1 MTVNSEYD
9 IKAQAYPKNI
19 KGLVER
25 AQNYSNR
32 TALRYTNVWNKL
44 LIKYGE
50 KDNIVNNPEAA
61 INNVV
66 NNLIAEYSNNEYRDS
81 TFRQYR
87 AAVIYR
93 LSVILLEQGRTGN
106 KILSLPKAA
115 RFFESLKNVERI
127 NTDQKQPKRS
137 SSSKLKYF
145 PKDLYEHVGKTQ
157 NEVIGSKLGVMLKCF
172 LEANM
177 LLGLRPVE
185 WLSLRLACDVEKKCL
200 CLVVDNGKHSNGRA
214 NGEIR
219 ILDLLE
225 DDREKL
231 KSQLRIILGFK
242 KLLDKELENKAR
254 KILNQLSAD
263 TGEQYKLYISSR
275 EPDEFL
281 YEYFGV
287 NSQRATINEDP
298 NNGVPINGTKTTNGI
313 NGSEAHGD
321 NLSGDSINGDPINGI
336 KTKDGIRGL
345 GAHGDILNRYS
356 DNGETINGINTGDG
370 ITGDAANHGAQNRTI
385 GDAAINSA
393 RRSESHG
400 VTANGTD
407 TINGINSANGI
418 IPVGGSNTESG
429 RKSHGEDD
437 LGDTDNGINPDNGKN
452 PVDGSNGQVD
462 SQQSDKTFSRSET
475 ISQSKTFSRLE
486 TFSQNEIISPEL
498 KQLDTAHDD
507 SVNTVSG
514 ENTVDSMDSENGN
527 NAVLFKALNTAVIE
541 SYVDKHGAIQYAL
554 CQAYMDSL
562 QSKLYRICN
571 EFYKNKKLG
580 LVEEIEVNKANAT
593 IYSSRHQAVAN
604 RKKAKWKLDEIAA
617 WFGHASIETASRH
630 YGRAGRAWGELPYYR
645 PSRSSIELVRVREAV
660 MEQSKTP
667 MSNQELI
674 NQVVS
679 EDYLDGLL

>member
-242 KLLDKELENKAR
+242 KLLDKELESKAR
-254 KILNQLSAD
+254 KILSQLSAD

-281 YEYFGV
+281 YEHYGV
-287 NSQRATINEDP
+287 NSQRATINE
-298 NNGVPINGTKTTNGI
+298 
-313 NGSEAHGD
+313 
-321 NLSGDSINGDPINGI
+321 DSINGDPINGI

-370 ITGDAANHGAQNRTI
+370 ITGDAA
-385 GDAAINSA
+385 INSA
-393 RRSESHG
+393 RRFEAHG
-400 VTANGTD
+400 VTANGTE
-407 TINGINSANGI
+407 TINGIN
-418 IPVGGSNTESG
+418 PVDGSNTESG

-580 LVEEIEVNKANAT
+580 LVEEIEANKANAT
-593 IYSSRHQAVAN
+593 IYSTRHQAVAN

-660 MEQSKTP
+660 MEQSKMP
-667 MSNQELI
+667 MSDQELI

>member
-9 IKAQAYPKNI
+9 IKAQAYPKSI

-44 LIKYGE
+44 LNKYGE

-254 KILNQLSAD
+254 KILNR
-263 TGEQYKLYISSR
+263 TGFVGE
-275 EPDEFL
+275 
-281 YEYFGV
+281 
-287 NSQRATINEDP
+287 
-298 NNGVPINGTKTTNGI
+298 
-313 NGSEAHGD
+313 
-321 NLSGDSINGDPINGI
+321 SI
-336 KTKDGIRGL
+336 
-345 GAHGDILNRYS
+345 
-356 DNGETINGINTGDG
+356 
-370 ITGDAANHGAQNRTI
+370 
-385 GDAAINSA
+385 
-393 RRSESHG
+393 
-400 VTANGTD
+400 
-407 TINGINSANGI
+407 
-418 IPVGGSNTESG
+418 
-429 RKSHGEDD
+429 
-437 LGDTDNGINPDNGKN
+437 
-452 PVDGSNGQVD
+452 
-462 SQQSDKTFSRSET
+462 F
-475 ISQSKTFSRLE
+475 
-486 TFSQNEIISPEL
+486 
-498 KQLDTAHDD
+498 
-507 SVNTVSG
+507 
-514 ENTVDSMDSENGN
+514 
-527 NAVLFKALNTAVIE
+527 
-541 SYVDKHGAIQYAL
+541 
-554 CQAYMDSL
+554 
-562 QSKLYRICN
+562 
-571 EFYKNKKLG
+571 
-580 LVEEIEVNKANAT
+580 
-593 IYSSRHQAVAN
+593 
-604 RKKAKWKLDEIAA
+604 
-617 WFGHASIETASRH
+617 
-630 YGRAGRAWGELPYYR
+630 
-645 PSRSSIELVRVREAV
+645 
-660 MEQSKTP
+660 
-667 MSNQELI
+667 
-674 NQVVS
+674 
-679 EDYLDGLL
+679 

>member
-9 IKAQAYPKNI
+9 IKAQAYPKSI

-61 INNVV
+61 MNNVV

-93 LSVILLEQGRTGN
+93 LSVILLDQGRTGN

-145 PKDLYEHVGKTQ
+145 PRDLYEHVGKTQ

-254 KILNQLSAD
+254 KILSQLSAD

-281 YEYFGV
+281 YEYYGV
-287 NSQRATINEDP
+287 NSQRTTINEDP

-336 KTKDGIRGL
+336 KTKDGIHGL
-345 GAHGDILNRYS
+345 GSHGDILNRSS
-356 DNGETINGINTGDG
+356 DNGETINGIN
-370 ITGDAANHGAQNRTI
+370 
-385 GDAAINSA
+385 
-393 RRSESHG
+393 
-400 VTANGTD
+400 
-407 TINGINSANGI
+407 
-418 IPVGGSNTESG
+418 PVDGSNTESG
-429 RKSHGEDD
+429 RKSHGEDG

-462 SQQSDKTFSRSET
+462 PQQSDKTFSRSET
-475 ISQSKTFSRLE
+475 ISQLE

-514 ENTVDSMDSENGN
+514 GNTVDGLDSENGN

-541 SYVDKHGAIQYAL
+541 SYVDKQGAIQYAL

-580 LVEEIEVNKANAT
+580 LVEEIEANKANAT
-593 IYSSRHQAVAN
+593 IYSTRHQAVAN

-645 PSRSSIELVRVREAV
+645 PSRSSIEMVRVREAV
-660 MEQSKTP
+660 LEQSKTP
-667 MSNQELI
+667 MSDQELI

>member
-127 NTDQKQPKRS
+127 NTDQMQPKRS

-254 KILNQLSAD
+254 KILSQLSAD

-281 YEYFGV
+281 YEYYGV
-287 NSQRATINEDP
+287 NSQRTTINEDP

-336 KTKDGIRGL
+336 KTKDGIHGL
-345 GAHGDILNRYS
+345 GSHGDILNRSS
-356 DNGETINGINTGDG
+356 DNGETINGIN
-370 ITGDAANHGAQNRTI
+370 
-385 GDAAINSA
+385 
-393 RRSESHG
+393 
-400 VTANGTD
+400 
-407 TINGINSANGI
+407 
-418 IPVGGSNTESG
+418 PVDGSNTESG
-429 RKSHGEDD
+429 RKSHGEDG

-462 SQQSDKTFSRSET
+462 PQQSDKTFSRSET
-475 ISQSKTFSRLE
+475 ISQLE

-514 ENTVDSMDSENGN
+514 GNTVDGLDSENGN

-580 LVEEIEVNKANAT
+580 LVEEIEANKANAT
-593 IYSSRHQAVAN
+593 IYSTRHQAVAN

-645 PSRSSIELVRVREAV
+645 PSRSSIEMVRVREAV
-660 MEQSKTP
+660 LEQSKTP
-667 MSNQELI
+667 MSDQELI

>member
-9 IKAQAYPKNI
+9 VKAQAYPKSI

-50 KDNIVNNPEAA
+50 KDNIVNKPEAA

-254 KILNQLSAD
+254 KILSQLSAD

-281 YEYFGV
+281 YEYYGV

-298 NNGVPINGTKTTNGI
+298 NNG
-313 NGSEAHGD
+313 
-321 NLSGDSINGDPINGI
+321 DPINGI
-336 KTKDGIRGL
+336 KTKDGIHGL
-345 GAHGDILNRYS
+345 GAHGDILNRSS

-370 ITGDAANHGAQNRTI
+370 IAGDAARHGAQNRTI

-393 RRSESHG
+393 RRSDLHG

-407 TINGINSANGI
+407 TINGIN
-418 IPVGGSNTESG
+418 PVDGSNTESG
-429 RKSHGEDD
+429 RKSHGEDG

-452 PVDGSNGQVD
+452 PVDGSIGQVD
-462 SQQSDKTFSRSET
+462 SQQSDKTFSRLET
-475 ISQSKTFSRLE
+475 FSQSK
-486 TFSQNEIISPEL
+486 TFSQNEIISPEV

-514 ENTVDSMDSENGN
+514 ENTVDGMDSENGN

-580 LVEEIEVNKANAT
+580 LVEEIEANKANAT
-593 IYSSRHQAVAN
+593 IYSTRHQAVAN

-667 MSNQELI
+667 MSDQELI

>member
-1 MTVNSEYD
+1 MNIKITGWLKVEQIMTVNSEYD

-242 KLLDKELENKAR
+242 KLLDKELESKAR
-254 KILNQLSAD
+254 KILSQLSAD

-281 YEYFGV
+281 YEHYGV
-287 NSQRATINEDP
+287 NSQRATINE
-298 NNGVPINGTKTTNGI
+298 
-313 NGSEAHGD
+313 
-321 NLSGDSINGDPINGI
+321 DSINGDPINGI

-370 ITGDAANHGAQNRTI
+370 ITGDAA
-385 GDAAINSA
+385 INSA
-393 RRSESHG
+393 RRFEAHG
-400 VTANGTD
+400 VTANGTE
-407 TINGINSANGI
+407 TINGIN
-418 IPVGGSNTESG
+418 PVDGSNTESG

-580 LVEEIEVNKANAT
+580 LVEEIEANKANAT
-593 IYSSRHQAVAN
+593 IYSTRHQAVAN

-660 MEQSKTP
+660 MEQSKMP
-667 MSNQELI
+667 MSDQELI

>member
-9 IKAQAYPKNI
+9 IKAQAYPKSI

-61 INNVV
+61 MNNVV

-93 LSVILLEQGRTGN
+93 LSVILLDQGRTGN

-145 PKDLYEHVGKTQ
+145 PRDLYEHVGKTQ

-254 KILNQLSAD
+254 KILSQLSAD

-281 YEYFGV
+281 YEYYGV
-287 NSQRATINEDP
+287 NSQRTTINEDP

-336 KTKDGIRGL
+336 KTKDGIHGL
-345 GAHGDILNRYS
+345 GSHGDILNRSS
-356 DNGETINGINTGDG
+356 DNGETINGIN
-370 ITGDAANHGAQNRTI
+370 
-385 GDAAINSA
+385 
-393 RRSESHG
+393 
-400 VTANGTD
+400 
-407 TINGINSANGI
+407 
-418 IPVGGSNTESG
+418 PVDGSNTESG
-429 RKSHGEDD
+429 RKSHGEDG

-462 SQQSDKTFSRSET
+462 PQQSDKTFSRSET
-475 ISQSKTFSRLE
+475 ISQLE

-514 ENTVDSMDSENGN
+514 GNTVDGLDSENGN

-541 SYVDKHGAIQYAL
+541 SYVDKQGAIQYAL

-580 LVEEIEVNKANAT
+580 LVEEIEANKANAT
-593 IYSSRHQAVAN
+593 IYSTRHQAVAN

-630 YGRAGRAWGELPYYR
+630 YGRAGRAWGG
-645 PSRSSIELVRVREAV
+645 VA
-660 MEQSKTP
+660 
-667 MSNQELI
+667 
-674 NQVVS
+674 
-679 EDYLDGLL
+679 LLQAISFKY

>member
-9 IKAQAYPKNI
+9 IKAQAYPKSI

-61 INNVV
+61 MNNVV

-93 LSVILLEQGRTGN
+93 LSVILLDQGRTGN

-145 PKDLYEHVGKTQ
+145 PRDLYEHVGKTQ

-254 KILNQLSAD
+254 KI
-263 TGEQYKLYISSR
+263 
-275 EPDEFL
+275 
-281 YEYFGV
+281 
-287 NSQRATINEDP
+287 
-298 NNGVPINGTKTTNGI
+298 
-313 NGSEAHGD
+313 
-321 NLSGDSINGDPINGI
+321 
-336 KTKDGIRGL
+336 
-345 GAHGDILNRYS
+345 
-356 DNGETINGINTGDG
+356 
-370 ITGDAANHGAQNRTI
+370 
-385 GDAAINSA
+385 
-393 RRSESHG
+393 
-400 VTANGTD
+400 
-407 TINGINSANGI
+407 
-418 IPVGGSNTESG
+418 
-429 RKSHGEDD
+429 
-437 LGDTDNGINPDNGKN
+437 
-452 PVDGSNGQVD
+452 
-462 SQQSDKTFSRSET
+462 QS
-475 ISQSKTFSRLE
+475 
-486 TFSQNEIISPEL
+486 
-498 KQLDTAHDD
+498 
-507 SVNTVSG
+507 
-514 ENTVDSMDSENGN
+514 
-527 NAVLFKALNTAVIE
+527 
-541 SYVDKHGAIQYAL
+541 
-554 CQAYMDSL
+554 
-562 QSKLYRICN
+562 
-571 EFYKNKKLG
+571 
-580 LVEEIEVNKANAT
+580 
-593 IYSSRHQAVAN
+593 
-604 RKKAKWKLDEIAA
+604 
-617 WFGHASIETASRH
+617 
-630 YGRAGRAWGELPYYR
+630 
-645 PSRSSIELVRVREAV
+645 
-660 MEQSKTP
+660 
-667 MSNQELI
+667 
-674 NQVVS
+674 
-679 EDYLDGLL
+679 